1 MQESVTFDMVK
12 RHPSFYER
20 SPFVTSVFVSIVI
33 SFIKTLIVLYI
44 CLCINVFIVVI
55 KADMVYRL
63 PSLVYTISPWHL
75 SVKCHGLILLSI
87 RNVVLCMYAR
97 VSDVRAG
104 NLCI

>member
-1 MQESVTFDMVK
+1 MV
-12 RHPSFYER
+12 
-20 SPFVTSVFVSIVI
+20 
-33 SFIKTLIVLYI
+33 
-44 CLCINVFIVVI
+44 C
-55 KADMVYRL
+55 RL

-87 RNVVLCMYAR
+87 RDVVLRMYAR